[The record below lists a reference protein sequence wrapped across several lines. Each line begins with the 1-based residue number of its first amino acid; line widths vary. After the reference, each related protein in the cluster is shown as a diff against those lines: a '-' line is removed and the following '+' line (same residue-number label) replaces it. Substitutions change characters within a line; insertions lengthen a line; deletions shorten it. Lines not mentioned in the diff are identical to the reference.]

1 MNSIISDFSNF
12 NMEHL
17 TLANPNGLQGGTYF
31 TKLLNNNESLY
42 IETPQCFTKSGI
54 IKTDKKTYSD
64 LLFNNNN
71 SDFIT
76 FVQNLEQHVQGLIF
90 DKKDLWFHNSLDID
104 DIENLFISPIKIYKG
119 DKYLLRVQVQNSK
132 LSQKNSLQ
140 IFDEN
145 EKEKTIEDVT
155 KDSKVVTILELQGVR
170 FSSSSFQ
177 FQFIL
182 RQVML
187 LNNEPMFSKCL
198 ISYKKKT
205 NATPSENDEQT
216 TENSNIEK
224 EAEAN
229 IFDQKNEELSDILI
243 SESDVETENEES
255 KVENEESKTVNE
267 TTSEILQENTEEIA
281 QENRNSNNEQKTVIK
296 DLDIDNIENDIN
308 VNKENNEQ
316 LQQSSESNQEDTNQ
330 NGNSEKSKPLEKNID
345 ESSNTNIVTGKEEEI
360 IKADNN
366 IDDSKAMEFN
376 EIDEP
381 QTKTSPDLN
390 LEKLETVD
398 LDSFFD
404 NNNDSIKLKN
414 PNEVYY
420 EIYKEARKKAKIAK
434 KNAIDAYLEAKNIR
448 STYSL
453 NEIESSDDEFD
464 EFVSM
469 NQEY

>member
-90 DKKDLWFHNSLDID
+90 DKKDLWFHNSIDMD

-132 LSQKNSLQ
+132 LSQKKSLQ

-155 KDSKVVTILELQGVR
+155 KDSKVVSILEVQGVR

-205 NATPSENDEQT
+205 TATPSENIEQHT
-216 TENSNIEK
+216 QNSNIEK
-224 EAEAN
+224 EVETN
-229 IFDQKNEELSDILI
+229 IFDQKNEESNDILI
-243 SESDVETENEES
+243 SESDNETENEET
-255 KVENEESKTVNE
+255 NQEESLKE
-267 TTSEILQENTEEIA
+267 TN
-281 QENRNSNNEQKTVIK
+281 NSNNEKTDVIK
-296 DLDIDNIENDIN
+296 DVDIDNIDNIENDIN
-308 VNKENNEQ
+308 VNEDNNEQ
-316 LQQSSESNQEDTNQ
+316 LQQNSEVNQENTFQ
-330 NGNSEKSKPLEKNID
+330 NDNSEKSEPLEKNID
-345 ESSNTNIVTGKEEEI
+345 DLNNTNIINENQEEGTIESDNKTEGN
-360 IKADNN
+360 KAMDNN
-366 IDDSKAMEFN
+366 EVV
-376 EIDEP
+376 ET